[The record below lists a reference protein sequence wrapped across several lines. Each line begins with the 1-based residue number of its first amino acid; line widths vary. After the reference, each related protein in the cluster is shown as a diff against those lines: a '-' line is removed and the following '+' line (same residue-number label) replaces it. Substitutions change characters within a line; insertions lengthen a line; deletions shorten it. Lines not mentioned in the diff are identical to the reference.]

1 MSAKVQVVFYSMYGH
16 VYKLAEAVTAGA
28 RELSGGEVTLDGVCQ
43 LVEKHLASG
52 HGAERL

>member
-1 MSAKVQVVFYSMYGH
+1 VDLWTTRLCFMRGLGMA
-16 VYKLAEAVTAGA
+16 A
-28 RELSGGEVTLDGVCQ
+28 DGVCQ

>member
-1 MSAKVQVVFYSMYGH
+1 MWSFLMASAHG
-16 VYKLAEAVTAGA
+16 AG
-28 RELSGGEVTLDGVCQ
+28 LMLFPVLIIDGVCQ

>member
-1 MSAKVQVVFYSMYGH
+1 MKSILTGSG
-16 VYKLAEAVTAGA
+16 AG
-28 RELSGGEVTLDGVCQ
+28 DGVCQ